1 MTVIPS
7 ERDALR
13 ETESVP
19 VQLAN
24 IAGDIKLVLYRVGD
38 VAIRVDRHET
48 EINTLKS
55 QTQSLKEGAVAST
68 EKAEALA
75 LALKEAKE
83 AVEATALQESN
94 KAQAAERERAG
105 KEALGWSP
113 ITKLFAVIAGAL
125 VLVQLYQ
132 ALRPGGM

>member
-1 MTVIPS
+1 MTAPP
-7 ERDALR
+7 
-13 ETESVP
+13 ESDSMP

-24 IAGDIKLVLYRVGD
+24 IAGDIKVILYRMGD
-38 VAIRVDRHET
+38 VSERVDRHET
-48 EINTLKS
+48 DIGALKA

-94 KAQAAERERAG
+94 KAQAAVRDRNDRL
-105 KEALGWSP
+105 ALGWSP
-113 ITKLFAVIAGAL
+113 ITKLFAVIAGLLL
-125 VLVQLYQ
+125 VIQLYQ
-132 ALRPGGM
+132 ALRPEGM